1 MKRMLIVLLL
11 NFLVQFN
18 AFADSPDSPNISF
31 MKNPTGA
38 SLLSVIDDSEKES
51 TASQHGSFTFL
62 IGYLVGI
69 SDSTGSII
77 SSVYKLAV
85 DSDQA
90 TKKRAAGGKLTKEES
105 ERAIRLSGAKS
116 VAPIR
121 LTMIPDGVTYGQ
133 KIAII
138 KKFLLDHPEK
148 LHEPAY
154 TLVVQA
160 LSDAF
165 KDSQ

>member
-11 NFLVQFN
+11 YFLVQFN
-18 AFADSPDSPNISF
+18 AFADSPDSPDIAF
-31 MKNPTGA
+31 VKNPTGA

-51 TASQHGSFTFL
+51 SASQHDSFTFL

-69 SDSTGSII
+69 SDST
-77 SSVYKLAV
+77 
-85 DSDQA
+85 
-90 TKKRAAGGKLTKEES
+90 KEES
-105 ERAIRLSGAKS
+105 ERAIRLSGAMS

-121 LTMIPDGVTYGQ
+121 LTMIPNGVTYGQ
-133 KIAII
+133 KKAVIE
-138 KKFLLDHPEK
+138 KFLRDHPEK